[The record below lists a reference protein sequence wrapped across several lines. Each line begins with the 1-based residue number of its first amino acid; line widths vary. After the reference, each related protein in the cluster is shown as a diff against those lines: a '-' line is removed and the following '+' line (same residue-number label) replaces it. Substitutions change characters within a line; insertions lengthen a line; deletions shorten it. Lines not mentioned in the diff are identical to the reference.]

1 MRGDSGCRLPFRQTR
16 WSGKRGRTLADDLDI
31 LLGDLC
37 TGWGFCNDLS
47 GEQLVRDHDS
57 LTGDAFAIAVLG
69 AEGFNPETE
78 LKYRRWAVCSRFH
91 LRRSLGCLQ

>member
-37 TGWGFCNDLS
+37 TRWGFCNDLS
-47 GEQLVRDHDS
+47 GEQLVRDHD
-57 LTGDAFAIAVLG
+57 
-69 AEGFNPETE
+69 
-78 LKYRRWAVCSRFH
+78 
-91 LRRSLGCLQ
+91 